1 MVHRAGIAGIPA
13 QVGARRMNR
22 EAGINQLKRR
32 DFLKAGLVFGAGAS
46 GLAAGYAAVP
56 DAFARAVYAAKKE
69 GMTNDNILVMIQL
82 AGGNDGLRTL
92 VPIADP
98 ALHDLRPKLA
108 GPMVSQALP
117 LNSQYGLNH
126 NLAGIKGLW
135 DKGKVA
141 IVQGVGYPNPTFS
154 HFESIRIWETGDPT
168 RRSVEGWLGRTLAK
182 AYDSNG
188 HPLTGCACGATD
200 VPGALRDLQAT
211 MTVIQNQ
218 KTFGFTGGS
227 EVEAAVG
234 ALYKGTP
241 GIYGALFDTA
251 IATANDTIATL
262 RTSSASYQPMADYS
276 DNVKLVYSSKNQLA
290 AALQLAADL
299 IVTGT
304 GVKLLHVTLGGFDTH
319 YTELNRH
326 DDLMGYLDSAVS
338 AFYQDLA
345 AHNVAE
351 KVLIATWSEFGRRP
365 KENASGGTDHG
376 AAAPL
381 LLIGNPV
388 KGGLYGQ
395 APALTNLDATGNL
408 SYTVD
413 FRSIYQEILSGHLGA
428 DAKEILGQSFDHV
441 PFLKSPVAVS
451 A

>member
-1 MVHRAGIAGIPA
+1 
-13 QVGARRMNR
+13 MNP
-22 EAGINQLKRR
+22 EIGINQLKRR
-32 DFLKAGLVFGAGAS
+32 DFLKAGLVFGAGAA

-56 DAFARAVYAAKKE
+56 DAFARAVYAAKRE
-69 GMTNDNILVMIQL
+69 GVSNDNVLVMIQL
-82 AGGNDGLRTL
+82 AGGNDGLRTV
-92 VPIADP
+92 VPLSDP
-98 ALHDLRPKLA
+98 TLHDLRPMLS

-117 LNSQYGLNH
+117 LTTDFGLNH
-126 NLAGIKGLW
+126 NLGGIKRLW
-135 DKGKVA
+135 DKGKLA
-141 IVQGVGYPNPTFS
+141 IVQGVGYDNPTFS

-168 RRSVEGWLGRTLAK
+168 RRQVDGWLGRTLAN

-211 MTVIQNQ
+211 LSVIHDQ

-251 IATANDTIATL
+251 IATAGETITAL
-262 RTSSASYQPMADYS
+262 RTSSAEYHPLADYS
-276 DNVKLVYSSKNQLA
+276 DKAKLVYSSKNQLA
-290 AALQLAADL
+290 AALQLAAEL

-326 DDLMGYLDSAVS
+326 DDLMAYLDSAVS

-345 AHNVAE
+345 AHGKSDN
-351 KVLIATWSEFGRRP
+351 VLIATWSEFGRRP
-365 KENASGGTDHG
+365 MENASGGTDHG

-381 LLIGNPV
+381 LLIGDPV
-388 KGGLYGQ
+388 KGGLYGS
-395 APALTNLDATGNL
+395 APSLTVLDGTGNL
-408 SYTVD
+408 KHSVD
-413 FRSIYQEILSGHLGA
+413 FRSVYQEILSGHLGA
-428 DAKEILGQSFDHV
+428 DAGNILGATFEAV
-441 PFLKSPVAVS
+441 PFLRTTVPAV
-451 A
+451 

>member
-1 MVHRAGIAGIPA
+1 MSEEI
-13 QVGARRMNR
+13 
-22 EAGINQLKRR
+22 GINQLKRR
-32 DFLKAGLVFGAGAS
+32 DFLRAGLVFGAGAA

-56 DAFARAVYAAKKE
+56 DAFARAVYAAKQN
-69 GMTNDNILVMIQL
+69 GMANDNVLVMIQL

-92 VPIADP
+92 VPLTDP
-98 ALHDLRPKLA
+98 KLHDLRPKLA

-117 LNSQYGLNH
+117 LTTDYGLNH
-126 NLAGIKGLW
+126 NLGGIKSLW
-135 DKGKVA
+135 DSGKVA

-168 RRSVEGWLGRTLAK
+168 RRQVDGWLGRTLAK

-188 HPLTGCACGATD
+188 HPLTGCACGTTD

-218 KTFGFTGGS
+218 KTFGYTGGS

-251 IATANDTIATL
+251 ISTANDTIATL
-262 RTSSASYQPMADYS
+262 RTSSASYQPMADYT
-276 DNVKLVYSSKNQLA
+276 DKVKLVYSSKNQLA
-290 AALQLAADL
+290 AALQLAAEL

-326 DDLMGYLDSAVS
+326 DDLMGYLDTAVS
-338 AFYQDLA
+338 AFYKDLA
-345 AHNVAE
+345 AHGKAD

-381 LLIGNPV
+381 LLIGDPV
-388 KGGLYGQ
+388 KSGLYGGE
-395 APALTNLDATGNL
+395 PSLTNLDSTGNL
-408 SYTVD
+408 KFAVD
-413 FRSIYQEILSGHLGA
+413 FRSVYQEILGGHLGA
-428 DAKEILGQSFDHV
+428 DAKEILGGSFDRV
-441 PFLKSPVAVS
+441 EFLKAPVAVL
-451 A
+451 

>member
-1 MVHRAGIAGIPA
+1 MK
-13 QVGARRMNR
+13 R
-22 EAGINQLKRR
+22 EVGINQLKRR

-56 DAFARAVYAAKKE
+56 DAFARAVYAAKRE
-69 GMTNDNILVMIQL
+69 GVANDNVLVMIQL

-98 ALHDLRPKLA
+98 TLHDLRPKLA
-108 GPMVSQALP
+108 GPMVAKALP
-117 LNSQYGLNH
+117 IDNEYGLNQ
-126 NLAGIKGLW
+126 NLGGIKKLW
-135 DKGKVA
+135 DGGKVA
-141 IVQGVGYPNPTFS
+141 IVRGVGYPNPTFS

-168 RRSVEGWLGRTLAK
+168 RRQVDGWLGRTLATS
-182 AYDSNG
+182 YDSNG

-200 VPGALRDLQAT
+200 APGALRDLQAT
-211 MTVIQNQ
+211 LTVIQDQ
-218 KTFGFTGGS
+218 KKFGFTGGS

-251 IATANDTIATL
+251 IATATETMATL
-262 RTSSASYQPMADYS
+262 RTSASSYQPMADYS

-290 AALQLAADL
+290 AALQLAAEL

-326 DDLMGYLDSAVS
+326 DDLMAYLDSAVS

-345 AHNVAE
+345 AHNMAQ

-376 AAAPL
+376 AAAPV
-381 LLIGNPV
+381 LLIGDPIR
-388 KGGLYGQ
+388 GGLFG
-395 APALTNLDATGNL
+395 AEPKLTDLDETGNL
-408 SYTVD
+408 RYSVD
-413 FRSIYQEILSGHLGA
+413 FRSVYQEILAGHLGA
-428 DAKEILGQSFDHV
+428 DSSEILGATFDRLSC
-441 PFLKSPVAVS
+441 LKAPVAV
-451 A
+451 